1 MVDVCVLLAGSPYA
15 RFLDLNLFYW
25 YTERIVSVV
34 SRHFPF
40 PIEQDVLNFIGGGSL
55 ALVTSF
61 LICILLVYQCSKMLQ
76 VEDLNRH
83 VQQVLSLV
91 PGTEIRL
98 FLRELCCFVIQGRI
112 RQDDS

>member
-1 MVDVCVLLAGSPYA
+1 
-15 RFLDLNLFYW
+15 
-25 YTERIVSVV
+25 
-34 SRHFPF
+34 
-40 PIEQDVLNFIGGGSL
+40 
-55 ALVTSF
+55 LVTSF